1 MIVDT
6 GYTYRYCKLYTSM
19 HACSYNSKVKTTMA
33 ISCRIGV
40 EKTWCQQCGI
50 HYCVHYIIILWWSK
64 ALASIQEVL
73 PYSAKLSREKTFT
86 NFAALEPPTKVFS
99 MKFGH
104 AIYPLWLLL
113 AFHESFLREMTT
125 SYQSMKVFSLKS
137 FPLYGM
143 YWPRFMYY
151 NPQTWPCNQWRY
163 NVMWSLHIHTWQ
175 RPRIQYQLL

>member
-104 AIYPLWLLL
+104 AIYPPMT
-113 AFHESFLREMTT
+113 AFSIPRKFSPWNDNFLPIHESFLP
-125 SYQSMKVFSLKS
+125 QK
-137 FPLYGM
+137 FPAI
-143 YWPRFMYY
+143 
-151 NPQTWPCNQWRY
+151 RY
-163 NVMWSLHIHTWQ
+163 VLTKIHV
-175 RPRIQYQLL
+175 L